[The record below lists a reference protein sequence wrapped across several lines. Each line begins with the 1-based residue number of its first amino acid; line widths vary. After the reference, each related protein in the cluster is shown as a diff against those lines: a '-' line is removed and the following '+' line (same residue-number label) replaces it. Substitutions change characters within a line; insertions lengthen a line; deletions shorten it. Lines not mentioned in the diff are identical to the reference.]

1 MQHEGMRAR
10 ISPTLTFCLL
20 ACFAT
25 NALAQQKSDAQTVRA
40 LEAKWVDAY
49 KRRQIA
55 TLSSLLA
62 VDFVITVEDGSTFS
76 KVGFISYNAGALQ
89 VDVAEMSDLNIRMHG
104 NIAVVTGAYHEQGE
118 SHGKLYDY
126 RDRLT
131 DVWMKNSGGWQLIAS
146 HYSLPVK
153 L

>member
-1 MQHEGMRAR
+1 M
-10 ISPTLTFCLL
+10 
-20 ACFAT
+20 
-25 NALAQQKSDAQTVRA
+25 NALAQQKSDAESVRA

-49 KRRQIA
+49 KHRQIA
-55 TLSSLLA
+55 TLSALLA

-104 NIAVVTGAYHEQGE
+104 DIAVVTGAYHERGE
-118 SHGKLYDY
+118 SHGKPYDY

-131 DVWMKNSGGWQLIAS
+131 DVWMKNNGRWQLIAS